1 MAKGVR
7 EYVEAAGVLRKE
19 MPDLKF
25 VLVGPEDV
33 GSSDRVPRSYLI
45 ESGKHANFMWLG
57 FRRDVKELYSIS
69 DVAVYPS
76 YYREGGYPRGL
87 TEPMAMSKPVITT
100 DSIHCSGTVEHGRN
114 GFVVP
119 IKDSTSLAGA
129 IRQIACDDE
138 LAKNFG
144 QYSRMKAVNEFDE
157 TTIIR
162 QVVQQ
167 IM

>member
-1 MAKGVR
+1 
-7 EYVEAAGVLRKE
+7 
-19 MPDLKF
+19 
-25 VLVGPEDV
+25 
-33 GSSDRVPRSYLI
+33 
-45 ESGKHANFMWLG
+45 
-57 FRRDVKELYSIS
+57 
-69 DVAVYPS
+69 
-76 YYREGGYPRGL
+76 
-87 TEPMAMSKPVITT
+87 MSKPVITT

-144 QYSRMKAVNEFDE
+144 QYSRMKAGNEFDE